1 MKEEEKMDMEPVERD
16 PKKLYRTAF
25 ILLVVMVVGGIVIL
39 KAYEKRSKEGA
50 LDDRPSL
57 LTKISE
63 AKDLTFIR
71 QDGEITNLMA
81 LKGKVLVVQSSP
93 RSEAD
98 EVTSGIMQRLD
109 ERYAGNDD
117 FALVT
122 LMLDP
127 GEADGLVEEL
137 QEKARSLGAEL
148 PKWTV
153 GANERESLHKFIKN
167 EFKASMLPYER
178 EGRWFYD
185 PSLVL
190 IDKERHVRRAVVPQ
204 KRGGAAFVA
213 KFDFEQAAQWDA
225 EGIKTGT
232 ENSNVEQLEI
242 LLNDTIDRVL
252 MEENDL

>member
-1 MKEEEKMDMEPVERD
+1 MEPVTPD

-25 ILLVVMVVGGIVIL
+25 ILLAIMVVGGIVIL

-50 LDDRPSL
+50 RDDRPSL

-63 AKDLTFIR
+63 TKDLTFVR
-71 QDGEITNLMA
+71 QDGEISDLMA

-93 RSEAD
+93 RSEKD
-98 EVTSGIMQRLD
+98 EVTSGIMKRLS
-109 ERYAGNDD
+109 EKYAENEE

-127 GEADGLVEEL
+127 GPADGLVGEL
-137 QEKARSLGAEL
+137 QAKAKELGAKL

-178 EGRWFYD
+178 DGEWFYD
-185 PSLVL
+185 RSLVL
-190 IDKERHVRRAVVPQ
+190 IDQERHVRRAVVPQ
-204 KRGGAAFVA
+204 KRGGAAYVA
-213 KFDFEQAAQWDA
+213 SFDFEQAAKWDL

-242 LLNDTIDRVL
+242 LLIDTIDTVL
-252 MEENDL
+252 NEEEEL